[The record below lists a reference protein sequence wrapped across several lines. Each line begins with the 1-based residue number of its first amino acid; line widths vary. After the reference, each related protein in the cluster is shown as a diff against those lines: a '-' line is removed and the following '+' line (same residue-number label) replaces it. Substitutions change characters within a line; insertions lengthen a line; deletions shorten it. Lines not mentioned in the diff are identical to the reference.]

1 MRELPF
7 RWTVALPLLL
17 SLGWADAQSL
27 PRPNWLKTEPLIIVG
42 SWDDM
47 AIFRRRVGGNP
58 VWQEED
64 YARSHTEEAV
74 QKLKDLG
81 VTMMVIHFYK
91 GFGLDAEREH
101 QEDARKVTAWCKKH
115 GLRVGVYIGSTIGFE
130 TFLIEKPDAE
140 SWFVRPFLGRPV
152 LYGDQTFRKR
162 VYFMHP
168 GYREYIKRVLKLAVE
183 DFKVDL
189 IHFDNTSMQAQP
201 PVFLHPQAVEDFRE
215 FLRKKYSP
223 EMLKKRF
230 GISDVRYM
238 EPPETDRPL
247 PQINDPMFQEWS
259 DFRSQQLADYYAEME
274 RCIRGMNPE
283 VAVES
288 NPHSGISGVNTV
300 WQQGIDYPRL
310 LAHMDVVWTEEGNEA
325 GVNPD
330 GILISKIRTYKMATL
345 LNNKIF
351 TYTAGGRGGKL
362 ALAEAM
368 TYNRQCLGMVGGA
381 LAGYQVPENQ
391 RNYIQFYRKH
401 FDNYRDVESRADLAV
416 LQSYSSMAYNNDLP
430 WQSAMLFEQA
440 LIQAKVPFEIIF
452 DDNLKNLSKYRVLVL
467 PDQECLTDEQM
478 GLIREYVKRGGGL
491 VATEFTSLYTEWRQ
505 RRRDFGLGDLFA
517 VRAPAWS
524 GAREMDQTPGGA
536 PVRREVGQGRVAYF
550 GSVKPAMAK
559 PSGAPMISR
568 YWKLPVNWQELVA
581 AVKWVARDKLSFE
594 VKAPLTVTAELLE
607 QKAKGRL
614 LLHLI
619 NYGVER
625 TPEVAKVEVS
635 LEIPAGKRV
644 SELTL
649 LSPDEPKP
657 VPLAHVTDKGR
668 AVFTIPSLK
677 TYAVAVAQL
686 AE

>member
-1 MRELPF
+1 
-7 RWTVALPLLL
+7 
-17 SLGWADAQSL
+17 
-27 PRPNWLKTEPLIIVG
+27 
-42 SWDDM
+42 
-47 AIFRRRVGGNP
+47 
-58 VWQEED
+58 
-64 YARSHTEEAV
+64 
-74 QKLKDLG
+74 
-81 VTMMVIHFYK
+81 
-91 GFGLDAEREH
+91 
-101 QEDARKVTAWCKKH
+101 
-115 GLRVGVYIGSTIGFE
+115 
-130 TFLIEKPDAE
+130 
-140 SWFVRPFLGRPV
+140 
-152 LYGDQTFRKR
+152 
-162 VYFMHP
+162 
-168 GYREYIKRVLKLAVE
+168 
-183 DFKVDL
+183 
-189 IHFDNTSMQAQP
+189 
-201 PVFLHPQAVEDFRE
+201 
-215 FLRKKYSP
+215 
-223 EMLKKRF
+223 
-230 GISDVRYM
+230 
-238 EPPETDRPL
+238 
-247 PQINDPMFQEWS
+247 
-259 DFRSQQLADYYAEME
+259 
-274 RCIRGMNPE
+274 
-283 VAVES
+283 
-288 NPHSGISGVNTV
+288 
-300 WQQGIDYPRL
+300 
-310 LAHMDVVWTEEGNEA
+310 MDVIWTEEGNEA
-325 GVNPD
+325 GVSTD

-391 RNYIQFYRKH
+391 RNYIHFYRKH
-401 FDNYRDVESRADLAV
+401 FDNYRDVESRADVAV

-491 VATEFTSLYTEWRQ
+491 VATELTSLYTEWRQ
-505 RRRDFGLGDLFA
+505 RRSDFGLGDLFA
-517 VRAPAWS
+517 VKAPAWS
-524 GAREMDQTPGGA
+524 GARETDQTPGGA
-536 PVRREVGQGRVAYF
+536 PVRREVGQGRVAYL

-559 PSGAPMISR
+559 PSGVPMISR
-568 YWKLPVNWQELVA
+568 YWKLPLNWQELVA
-581 AVKWVARDKLSFE
+581 AVKWAARDKLSFE

-619 NYGVER
+619 NYGVGR

-644 SELTL
+644 SALTL

-657 VPLAHVTDKGR
+657 VSLAHVTENGR
-668 AVFTIPSLK
+668 AVFTVPSLK